1 MYSIQ
6 TEKFQ
11 NIFDYYSCM
20 VLNVL
25 GEHLIRIWTTS
36 EMSHWYFR
44 TLCILSRDTNFVKPH
59 RVQYLKQLDNYYV
72 DYYVEHIP
80 FSIKKELWLWTVVVG
95 RETLHKNFT
104 EFCIYNSAATK
115 DWTEI
120 CGNHQLLLPLW
131 FHAFR
136 LDSFPHL
143 FFFFKKRKWQ
153 TIQVYLSGRNLNKR
167 AVCNHLL

>member
-6 TEKFQ
+6 IEKFQ
-11 NIFDYYSCM
+11 NIFNYYSCM

-25 GEHLIRIWTTS
+25 GGHLIRIWTTS

-59 RVQYLKQLDNYYV
+59 RVQYLKQLDNYYA
-72 DYYVEHIP
+72 DLNHIP
-80 FSIKKELWLWTVVVG
+80 FSIKKELWLWTVLVG
-95 RETLHKNFT
+95 REHFTSLPT

-131 FHAFR
+131 FHSFR
-136 LDSFPHL
+136 LDNFPHINL
-143 FFFFKKRKWQ
+143 FIFLKEKMSDYSSIFKWP
-153 TIQVYLSGRNLNKR
+153 
-167 AVCNHLL
+167 